1 MSDTKDSYRIK
12 ITDTQEKRSITNDV
26 TAVRQKIT
34 EYFGDKRGG
43 GDH

>member
-1 MSDTKDSYRIK
+1 MSSTKDSYRIK
-12 ITDTQEKRSITNDV
+12 ITDTQDRSITNDV